1 MGIITVWVVVFLI
14 LCVICAFKE
23 SKVTGTYKALGVYGR
38 VKAYLALDFTFA
50 GLAMAVM
57 GIVSLVSGEI
67 GAAGA
72 LGSMAFGLVL
82 AVLGVWIYYSTWH
95 KCPEVLKSR
104 YIISMLITGLGVSLK
119 VSIFF
124 LGFVWKLVGP
134 TEVTDEN
141 GNTLYVIDGN
151 VYDGGGTKVGVVTEN
166 NGSDIKFV
174 RV

>member
-1 MGIITVWVVVFLI
+1 MQNKIIHIWKYDEKRMERKRKYMGIITVLVVVFLI

-23 SKVTGTYKALGVYGR
+23 SKVTGTYKAFGVYGR
-38 VKAYLALDFTFA
+38 VKAYLALDFIFA

-95 KCPEVLKSR
+95 KCSEVLKSR
-104 YIISMLITGLGVSLK
+104 CIISMLNRFRRFVKSFDLLPWFRVETGRS
-119 VSIFF
+119 
-124 LGFVWKLVGP
+124 
-134 TEVTDEN
+134 
-141 GNTLYVIDGN
+141 DGS
-151 VYDGGGTKVGVVTEN
+151 YG
-166 NGSDIKFV
+166 
-174 RV
+174 